1 MNRLLIV
8 AILIISTARLYAQGQ
23 QPDAAKLKADAR
35 NVVSIITRDKAK
47 SQTYCQVLDLSDELD
62 QVDRHKDPKKAE
74 DLSQKVDDLQKNL
87 GPEYLA
93 LLEALKAP
101 EDWTRHFAKRTLKER
116 GRKVK
121 PMLAAWVS
129 KLDPADA
136 AYEHHLTAVAVP
148 LFSVAASAQTY
159 GTPYGKGKAPPPP
172 PVVTK
177 G

>member
-1 MNRLLIV
+1 MNWLLIV
-8 AILIISTARLYAQGQ
+8 AILIMSTLPVYAQGQ

-93 LLEALKAP
+93 LLEALKDVDP
-101 EDWTRHFAKRTLKER
+101 DSEDGREIVSTFA
-116 GRKVK
+116 
-121 PMLAAWVS
+121 MLDQS
-129 KLDPADA
+129 CP
-136 AYEHHLTAVAVP
+136 
-148 LFSVAASAQTY
+148 Q
-159 GTPYGKGKAPPPP
+159 
-172 PVVTK
+172 
-177 G
+177 